1 MLETQKI
8 KAARLGSLNSYCEV
22 NGVGDYSPFSI

>member
-1 MLETQKI
+1 MRKI
-8 KAARLGSLNSYCEV
+8 KAARLGSLNLYGEV